1 MSTNLFESF
10 PLISY
15 TLDDGDTEQVVTDIF
30 RRAILSKEFL
40 DNNSY
45 FELYDVL
52 DGETPEELS
61 YRYYGTQDLHWLVLL
76 TNNIVDPRF
85 EWPLGQD
92 NLIKQTQNKYG
103 TERDIFTVNR
113 AINTKGYQV
122 ETFFILLEDSTHK
135 NPKRLLIESS
145 NDQGINT
152 PIAYKQ
158 SEIGTDFQ
166 SNYEVEEITN
176 ESYRSIKILKAEIV
190 ERVITDYVIL
200 RDQST
205 VWKDYD
211 DWIDYTNQ
219 QFENHRKSYLNLLL
233 EKI

>member
-1 MSTNLFESF
+1 MATNFFENF
-10 PLISY
+10 PRIAY
-15 TLDDGDTEQVVTDIF
+15 TLDDGESEQVIKDIF
-30 RRAILSKEFL
+30 KRAILSKEFQN
-40 DNNSY
+40 NNSY
-45 FELYDVL
+45 YETYEILG
-52 DGETPEELS
+52 GETPEELS
-61 YRYYGTQDLHWLVLL
+61 FRFYGTPNLHWLVLL
-76 TNNIVDPRF
+76 TNNIIDPRF

-190 ERVITDYVIL
+190 ERVITDYNTLI
-200 RDQST
+200 
-205 VWKDYD
+205 
-211 DWIDYTNQ
+211 NQ
-219 QFENHRKSYLNLLL
+219 
-233 EKI
+233 